1 MSVPSDSKPPSG
13 LPLRQMI
20 ALSAAAFC
28 SAATLRVADPLIPQV
43 SEEFAVSVGDAAVI
57 ATAFTLAY
65 GLFQIVYGVFGDRT
79 GKITIIA
86 GVSFLSGL
94 AALASAFADGLPLL
108 AGLRFVGGC
117 TAGAIIPLA
126 IAHVGDVTAYEH
138 RQVMI
143 ARFLSGQVLG
153 IVMGQALGGILAE
166 HVGWRGV
173 FAVFGIFFL
182 IVAAALTA
190 ELASGRIVQTRHA
203 PAGNVAHQYRGLLAS
218 GRVRLVVGAVF
229 IEGFLFFGAFT
240 FVAAYLRQAYALSLD
255 AIGLLLA
262 FFGLGALAYIV
273 LARHVIRLLGERGMV
288 LAGGAVV
295 ALAFLVISA
304 RPPVW
309 SFVALLFACGGAFYM
324 MHNTLQTN
332 GTQMAPQARALG
344 MSLFATCLFV
354 GQAAGISAAGWLIEH
369 AGFPPVI
376 AGAGVLIAALGLFLW
391 RRLAAK
397 TG

>member
-1 MSVPSDSKPPSG
+1 MPFEDKPPSG

-20 ALSAAAFC
+20 ALGAAAFC

-43 SEEFAVSVGDAAVI
+43 SEEFAVPVGDAAII

-65 GLFQIVYGVFGDRT
+65 GLFQIVYGTFGDRA
-79 GKITIIA
+79 GKITVIA
-86 GVSFLSGL
+86 AASFLSGL
-94 AALASAFADGLPLL
+94 GALASAL
-108 AGLRFVGGC
+108 AGSLSLLGALRFVGGC

-138 RQVMI
+138 RQVVI

-153 IVMGQALGGILAE
+153 IVMGQAIGGVLAE
-166 HVGWRGV
+166 HIGWRGV
-173 FAVFGIFFL
+173 FVVFGILFL
-182 IVAAALTA
+182 AVAAALAA
-190 ELASGRIVQTRHA
+190 ELASGRIVQIRHSA
-203 PAGNVAHQYRGLLAS
+203 SANIAHQYRELISS

-229 IEGFLFFGAFT
+229 IEGFLFFGTFT
-240 FVAAYLRQAYALSLD
+240 FVAAYLRNIYALSLD

-273 LARHVIRLLGERGMV
+273 MARRVIRLLGEHGMV
-288 LAGGAVV
+288 LAGGSVLAV
-295 ALAFLVISA
+295 AFLAMSA
-304 RPPVW
+304 QPPAW
-309 SFVALLFACGGAFYM
+309 SFVVLLFTCGTAFYM

-354 GQAAGISAAGWLIEH
+354 GQAAGIGAAGWLVER
-369 AGFPPVI
+369 AGYRPVI
-376 AGAGVLIAALGLFLW
+376 AGAGVLIAVLGLFLW
-391 RRLAAK
+391 RRLAPAK
-397 TG
+397 TA